1 MVADEAI
8 FNKTEKPKKKLSE
21 AQLKALAKGRAKVA
35 EKRKLAEQKNND
47 KEIVKTRT
55 IQKKEY
61 KSKNKTIQLKKEEE
75 IQERLKQESINRIEA
90 FTKLKYKYMEQAKTL
105 QELDDMKMVL
115 DDIQEEDLMDL
126 KKLSQTILHKSKNLN
141 KKSNTSINEKED
153 YREEDSE

>member
-21 AQLKALAKGRAKVA
+21 AQLKALAKGRAKVL

-61 KSKNKTIQLKKEEE
+61 KSKNKTIQLKKEEA
-75 IQERLKQESINRIEA
+75 IQERLKQESINRIES
-90 FTKLKYKYMEQAKTL
+90 FTRLKYKYMNQAKTL
-105 QELDDMKMVL
+105 QELDDMKTVL
-115 DDIQEEDLMDL
+115 DDIQEEDLIDF
-126 KKLSQTILHKSKNLN
+126 KKLSQTIIHKSKNLN
-141 KKSNTSINEKED
+141 KKSNTNINEKED
-153 YREEDSE
+153 CGGDESE

>member
-35 EKRKLAEQKNND
+35 EKRKMAEQKNND

-55 IQKKEY
+55 IQKREY

-75 IQERLKQESINRIEA
+75 IQNRLKQESINRIEA
-90 FTKLKYKYMEQAKTL
+90 FTRLKYKYMEQAKTL
-105 QELDDMKMVL
+105 QELDDMKTVL

-126 KKLSQTILHKSKNLN
+126 KKLSQTIIHKSKNLN

>member
-21 AQLKALAKGRAKVA
+21 AQLKALAKGRLKVA

-47 KEIVKTRT
+47 KEIVKTRI

-61 KSKNKTIQLKKEEE
+61 KSKNKTIQLQKEEE
-75 IQERLKQESINRIEA
+75 IQNRLKQESINRIEA
-90 FTKLKYKYMEQAKTL
+90 FTRLKYKYMDKAKTL
-105 QELDDMKMVL
+105 QELDDMKTVL

-126 KKLSQTILHKSKNLN
+126 KKLSQTIIHKSKNLN
-141 KKSNTSINEKED
+141 KKSNTNINEKED
-153 YREEDSE
+153 CGGDESE

>member
-21 AQLKALAKGRAKVA
+21 AQLKALAKGRAKVL

-61 KSKNKTIQLKKEEE
+61 KSKNKTIQLKKEEA

-90 FTKLKYKYMEQAKTL
+90 FTRLKYKYMDKAKTL
-105 QELDDMKMVL
+105 QELDDMKTVL

-126 KKLSQTILHKSKNLN
+126 KKLSQTIIHKSKNLN
-141 KKSNTSINEKED
+141 KKSNTNINEKED
-153 YREEDSE
+153 CGGDESE

>member
-21 AQLKALAKGRAKVA
+21 AQLKALAKGRAKVS
-35 EKRKLAEQKNND
+35 EKRRLAEQKNND

-61 KSKNKTIQLKKEEE
+61 KSKNKTIQLKKEEA

-90 FTKLKYKYMEQAKTL
+90 FTRLKYKYMDKAKTL
-105 QELDDMKMVL
+105 QELDDMKTVL

-126 KKLSQTILHKSKNLN
+126 KKLSQTIIHKSKNLN
-141 KKSNTSINEKED
+141 KKSNTNINEKED
-153 YREEDSE
+153 CGGDESE

>member
-55 IQKKEY
+55 IQKREY
-61 KSKNKTIQLKKEEE
+61 KSKNKTIQLQKEEE
-75 IQERLKQESINRIEA
+75 IQNRLKQESINRIES
-90 FTKLKYKYMEQAKTL
+90 FTRLKYKYMNQAKTL
-105 QELDDMKMVL
+105 QELDDMKTVL

>member
-35 EKRKLAEQKNND
+35 EKRKMAEQKNND

-61 KSKNKTIQLKKEEE
+61 KSKNKTIQLQKEEE
-75 IQERLKQESINRIEA
+75 IQNRLKQESINRIEA

>member
-61 KSKNKTIQLKKEEE
+61 KSKNKTIQLKKEEA

-90 FTKLKYKYMEQAKTL
+90 FTRLKYKYMDKAKTL
-105 QELDDMKMVL
+105 QELDDMKTVL

-126 KKLSQTILHKSKNLN
+126 KKLSQTIIHKSKNLN
-141 KKSNTSINEKED
+141 KKSNTNINEKED
-153 YREEDSE
+153 CGGDESE

>member
-55 IQKKEY
+55 IQKREY
-61 KSKNKTIQLKKEEE
+61 KSKNKTIQLQKEEE
-75 IQERLKQESINRIEA
+75 IQNRLKQESINRIEA

>member
-61 KSKNKTIQLKKEEE
+61 KSKNKTIQLQKEEE
-75 IQERLKQESINRIEA
+75 IQNRLKQESINRIEA